1 VIYAKGYTPGPIGRI
16 SENVYIGMACTSHF
30 SERIGKYF
38 FKITNTYEDAE
49 VVVRQDG

>member
-1 VIYAKGYTPGPIGRI
+1 MVKAISRVDCNRGRT
-16 SENVYIGMACTSHF
+16 ENVYIGMACTSHF

-49 VVVRQDG
+49 VVVSPTLG